1 MKKLLALM
9 LTVVLG
15 GSLLMFAG
23 CAPKQEATEQA
34 PAMEAPAAEEGMPTG
49 EEAAP
54 AAPAGGETA
63 PAAEEAAPAAE

>member
-15 GSLLMFAG
+15 GSLLMVAG

-49 EEAAP
+49 EEGM
-54 AAPAGGETA
+54 PAGEAA

>member
-15 GSLLMFAG
+15 GSLLMVAG

-49 EEAAP
+49 EEGVP
-54 AAPAGGETA
+54 AAEEAA